1 MWRQMFEMMAVGD
14 LLDLTKPVLGLM
26 PSGQGLPHP
35 PQVSA
40 EKKSLSCNVR
50 VGITV
55 HFPVISPGDQFV
67 VDNGLAPGVET
78 SPGLGNL
85 CNPPRVL

>member
-1 MWRQMFEMMAVGD
+1 MKLAIIM
-14 LLDLTKPVLGLM
+14 L
-26 PSGQGLPHP
+26 H
-35 PQVSA
+35 
-40 EKKSLSCNVR
+40 VR
-50 VGITV
+50 VEITV
-55 HFPVISPGDQFV
+55 HFPVIGPGDQFV